1 MMALSDEDV
10 RDAMIAGLENH
21 TAGVV
26 NVRESLNDEDRVIT
40 VEMTNGKAYRV
51 DVRIEVYEA

>member
-26 NVRESLNDEDRVIT
+26 NVRESVDPDSRT
-40 VEMTNGKAYRV
+40 VEVEMDSGRRFHV
-51 DVRIEVYEA
+51 DINIEIWEV